1 MEQSMKVKLKDKWEL
16 DALIKALKPWDQKTY
31 SDGSEHPKDT
41 LRKKLISQFEKKFG
55 YEYD

>member
-1 MEQSMKVKLKDKWEL
+1 MKVKLKDKWEL